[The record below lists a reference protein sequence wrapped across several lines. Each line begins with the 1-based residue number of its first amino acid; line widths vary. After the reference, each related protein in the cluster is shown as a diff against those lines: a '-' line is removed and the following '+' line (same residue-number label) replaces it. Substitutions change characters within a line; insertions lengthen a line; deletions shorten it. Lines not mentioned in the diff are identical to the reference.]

1 MAQAVAEKD
10 RVRYQVLLQI
20 ESALLGVQSAR
31 KRVELF
37 EEGILHEAERGTEV
51 AGRSYVEGKVSY
63 LELLDAQ
70 KTLSEVREEYVAALF
85 DFRTAF
91 YRLER
96 ATGGPLND
104 TTSY

>member
-1 MAQAVAEKD
+1 M
-10 RVRYQVLLQI
+10 
-20 ESALLGVQSAR
+20 QSAR

-37 EEGILHEAERGTEV
+37 EDGILHEAERGTEV

-85 DFRTAF
+85 YFRTAF